1 MDGVG
6 GGGVLCCV
14 GTRCAHHHHLLQC
27 CSDHPRDTTTTG
39 RGGGE
44 GYIVE
49 LVILR
54 LKAHSS
60 TNINDEF
67 VLRSHGYEKDIEV
80 EEVSKVMH
88 YA

>member
-39 RGGGE
+39 RGGE
-44 GYIVE
+44 GYVVE

>member
-1 MDGVG
+1 MGVG
-6 GGGVLCCV
+6 SCVVLVLGVPIIIIFFSV
-14 GTRCAHHHHLLQC
+14 AQTIRVTQRRRRG
-27 CSDHPRDTTTTG
+27 
-39 RGGGE
+39 GGGE
-44 GYIVE
+44 GYVVE

>member
-1 MDGVG
+1 MGVG
-6 GGGVLCCV
+6 SCVVLVLGVPIIIIFFSVAQTIRVTQRRRGG
-14 GTRCAHHHHLLQC
+14 
-27 CSDHPRDTTTTG
+27 
-39 RGGGE
+39 GGGE

-80 EEVSKVMH
+80 EEVS
-88 YA
+88 

>member
-1 MDGVG
+1 M
-6 GGGVLCCV
+6 
-14 GTRCAHHHHLLQC
+14 
-27 CSDHPRDTTTTG
+27 
-39 RGGGE
+39 
-44 GYIVE
+44 E